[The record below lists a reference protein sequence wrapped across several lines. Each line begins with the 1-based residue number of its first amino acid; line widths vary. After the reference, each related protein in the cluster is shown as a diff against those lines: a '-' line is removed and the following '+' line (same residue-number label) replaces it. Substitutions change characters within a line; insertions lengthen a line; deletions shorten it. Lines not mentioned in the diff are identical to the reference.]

1 MSLIP
6 LALRTATIEA
16 LRGATF
22 AGDQVFDSAIQPLD
36 ELVNGSPVPLITVSV
51 DDTETR
57 MSGLDFLMA
66 DLSLDLVIELA
77 VATFIRAEAPDGG
90 VMVEVTVPYTDDG
103 LEWTL
108 DLMERQ
114 IFRRLAEDALWPTL
128 WRDLACKCTKRVT
141 RRGAD
146 SAKGAKFAARQIVL
160 TLNPLLEPPP
170 GGAPAIGSVFGRFLA
185 ALPAPG
191 LQSQAPLLRKVLIGE
206 ALPPW
211 DQAAAMLGISPSS
224 AEAIGV
230 GAEETGVT
238 TIGLDLNGVAAEGGE
253 EALPPETLP

>member
-1 MSLIP
+1 MSLVP

-77 VATFIRAEAPDGG
+77 VATFVRAEAPDGG

-114 IFRRLAEDALWPTL
+114 IFRRLADDALWPTL

-146 SAKGAKFAARQIVL
+146 STKGAKFAARQIVL
-160 TLNPLLEPPP
+160 SLTPLLEPPP
-170 GGAPAIGSVFGRFLA
+170 GCPVAVDSVFGRFIA
-185 ALPAPG
+185 ALTQPG
-191 LQSQAPLLRKVLIGE
+191 LSSQVPLLRKILMGE
-206 ALPPW
+206 PLPPW
-211 DQAAAMLGISPSS
+211 DQAAAMLGISPVS
-224 AEAIGV
+224 AAAIGV
-230 GAEETGVT
+230 GPEEQGAQS
-238 TIGLDLNGVAAEGGE
+238 IGLDIDGIAVDPDIILE
-253 EALPPETLP
+253 EPGP